1 MATFNHDIYYNANGG
16 HGAPSTQT
24 VESSSY
30 FSFVTRLS
38 WQQPFRNGY
47 TFIGWSLSSTSETA
61 EYQPNGYYAF
71 NSHNVTLY
79 AIWKAPITITIEKQG
94 DGTVRVNNS
103 TSTTISVKYGGNVS
117 IQAIAT
123 NNYYLHKVLKDTSVI
138 SDKDLLTAFNYNFIA
153 YANTT
158 LSFEFLERLQH
169 TLSVISEFEV
179 KGQGTYY
186 YLDRPTLLAN
196 LSSAINFDGWYSN
209 GEKLSSE
216 NPYTFS
222 MPDSDLELTLEV
234 GGSIFYNADRR
245 QFALQNGDGEVYRLT
260 DKNSKIFLDSP
271 TNLGMKKTIKTL
283 RIGNAETVSSETYN
297 MPQPGGKLIF
307 YKDGNSGKY
316 EDYYKF
322 VRFINRKPITLW
334 YRTPALDVN
343 NEFHIPVEVL
353 SLGKEEIKE
362 DRVMTVPIQFYCTKF
377 WQITD
382 TEISSN
388 QNSIEVYN
396 DSDFDVGI
404 HLTLKKF
411 DETNFTNPKIRFLQ
425 NDVEYGAIAISYS
438 NLSKIEFDSRDK
450 NQLITLYN
458 GNNIIANPFAYIDFS
473 YADGVKD
480 FPFPKLRQ
488 GYSEVVFT
496 FNGDTSTNK
505 SYLVEFDKEFLSV

>member
-1 MATFNHDIYYNANGG
+1 MATYNHDIHYNANGG
-16 HGAPSTQT
+16 FGAPETQS
-24 VESSSY
+24 VENSNY
-30 FSFVTRLS
+30 FSFSARLS
-38 WQQPFRNGY
+38 RHQPFRNGY

-61 EYQPNGYYAF
+61 EYQPSGYYHF
-71 NSHNVTLY
+71 NTHDVYLF
-79 AIWKAPITITIEKQG
+79 AVWKAPITITIEKTG
-94 DGTVRVNNS
+94 DGNVKVNNS

-117 IQAIAT
+117 IQATPT
-123 NNYYLHKVLKDTSVI
+123 NNNYLHEVLKDTTII
-138 SDKDLLTAFNYNFIA
+138 SDKDTLSTFNYNFTA

-158 LSFEFLERLQH
+158 LSFEFIEREQH
-169 TLSVISEFEV
+169 TLSVVSEFEV
-179 KGQGTYY
+179 KGQGDYY
-186 YLDRPTLLAN
+186 YLDKPTLLAN
-196 LSSAINFDGWYSN
+196 LSGVINFDGWYN
-209 GEKLSSE
+209 GEEKLSSE

-222 MPDSDLELTLEV
+222 MPDNDLELTLEV
-234 GGSIFYNADRR
+234 GGSIFYNAKVR
-245 QFALQNGDGEVYRLT
+245 QFAIQNGDGEVYRLT

-271 TNLGMKKTIKTL
+271 TNLGMNKSIKTL
-283 RIGNAETVSSETYN
+283 RVGNAETLASETYT
-297 MPQPGGKLIF
+297 MPQPSGNLIF

-334 YRTPALDVN
+334 YKTPALEVN

-353 SLGKEEIKE
+353 SIGKEEVKE
-362 DRVMTVPIQFYCTKF
+362 NNVMTVPIQFHCTKF

-388 QNSIEVYN
+388 QNSIEIYN

-425 NDVEYGAIAISYS
+425 NGVEYGAMAISYS
-438 NLSKIEFDSRDK
+438 NLSKIEFDSRDT

-458 GNNIIANPFAYIDFS
+458 GSSIVPNPFAYIDFS

-488 GYSEVVFT
+488 GYSEIIFT